1 MYNNSML
8 VHASELENF
17 PVLSLQVG
25 GEIARCKKA
34 IINPDELS
42 VAAYTLNVLSMDEDL
57 GGDILSVEDVR
68 EFSPNGLI
76 VDSGSRFVSR
86 SDVVRLDKMMSL
98 GFDLIDH
105 KVVSESGKKIG
116 RIKDYTIDTKTF
128 VIYQIIVDRPI
139 LKSFIDPEL
148 TINRS
153 QISEVDDYKVVIKN
167 DAEKISINNEDE
179 EFKPDFV
186 NPFRKE
192 PKLQEQ
198 KESDEQ

>member
-1 MYNNSML
+1 M
-8 VHASELENF
+8 
-17 PVLSLQVG
+17 
-25 GEIARCKKA
+25 
-34 IINPDELS
+34 
-42 VAAYTLNVLSMDEDL
+42 
-57 GGDILSVEDVR
+57 
-68 EFSPNGLI
+68 
-76 VDSGSRFVSR
+76 
-86 SDVVRLDKMMSL
+86 
-98 GFDLIDH
+98 
-105 KVVSESGKKIG
+105 VSESGKKIG
-116 RIKDYTIDTKTF
+116 KIKDYTIDTKTF

-198 KESDEQ
+198 KESDE

>member
-1 MYNNSML
+1 
-8 VHASELENF
+8 
-17 PVLSLQVG
+17 
-25 GEIARCKKA
+25 
-34 IINPDELS
+34 
-42 VAAYTLNVLSMDEDL
+42 MDEDL

-116 RIKDYTIDTKTF
+116 KIKDYTIDTKTF

-198 KESDEQ
+198 KESDE

>member
-116 RIKDYTIDTKTF
+116 KIKDYTIDTKTF

-139 LKSFIDPEL
+139 LKSFI
-148 TINRS
+148 
-153 QISEVDDYKVVIKN
+153 EVVGVTGEIIEKALDNEYFDDLEDCVQYECAKVVGAEYIITRNIKDFKEN
-167 DAEKISINNEDE
+167 DVACSN
-179 EFKPDFV
+179 F
-186 NPFRKE
+186 
-192 PKLQEQ
+192 
-198 KESDEQ
+198 

>member
-42 VAAYTLNVLSMDEDL
+42 VAAYTLDVLRMDEGL
-57 GGDILSVEDVR
+57 GGDSLSVEDVR

-105 KVVSESGKKIG
+105 KVVSESGKKIDK
-116 RIKDYTIDTKTF
+116 IKDYKIDIKKI
-128 VIYQIIVDRPI
+128 VISQIIVHHHIIKR
-139 LKSFIDPEL
+139 FI
-148 TINRS
+148 
-153 QISEVDDYKVVIKN
+153 
-167 DAEKISINNEDE
+167 
-179 EFKPDFV
+179 
-186 NPFRKE
+186 
-192 PKLQEQ
+192 
-198 KESDEQ
+198 

>member
-1 MYNNSML
+1 ML

-25 GEIARCKKA
+25 GEIARCKQA
-34 IINPDELS
+34 IIDPGELS
-42 VAAYTLNVLSMDEDL
+42 VTAYTLNVFSIDEDI
-57 GGDILSVEDVR
+57 GGNILSVEDVR

-76 VDSGSRFVSR
+76 IDSGSRFVSR
-86 SDVVRLDKMMSL
+86 SDVVKLDKIMGL
-98 GFDLIDH
+98 GFNLINL

-116 RIKDYTIDTKTF
+116 KIKDYTIDTKTF
-128 VIYQIIVDRPI
+128 MIYQIIVDRPV

-153 QISEVDDYKVVIKN
+153 QISEIDDYKVVVKN
-167 DAEKISINNEDE
+167 DTEKISINNEEE

-198 KESDEQ
+198 KESDE